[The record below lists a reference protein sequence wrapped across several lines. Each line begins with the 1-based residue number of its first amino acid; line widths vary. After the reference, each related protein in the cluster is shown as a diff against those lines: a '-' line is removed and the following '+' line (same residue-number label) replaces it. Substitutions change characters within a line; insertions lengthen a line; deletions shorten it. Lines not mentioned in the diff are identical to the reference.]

1 MTMKQWL
8 RRTLAMLLTV
18 ALLLGVAPLPSAQ
31 AEVVQTTWSQPVGP
45 LSSHERLSQQA
56 ETSVQARTNG
66 AVAWAEDRAATRG
79 EVVEMLLAAADDYN
93 PGVTKEDIIRGYEDG
108 DLREDQSV
116 TRAEALVML
125 ARAFGPLP
133 ERKGVNAAQAIPADS
148 FSDIPAWAAETL
160 APVFEAGIVA
170 GTAPGVFSPNEAVT
184 VHQME
189 LFIHRTYAL
198 FGSNERDDFY
208 ATANKEHL
216 DNAEVWDYTGTFYE
230 TGDITYSQVGD
241 MLSSL
246 YDEVNTGTLTDTRAR
261 KIVAYYNSVVDT
273 DGRNA
278 AGIAPIKEDLD
289 AIAAAQSVEDLY
301 NLSLLDDAETGLS
314 LMFDWGF
321 APDPWDTSHYMLS
334 LEAAA
339 PLATVDVYDGS
350 NPTAYDA
357 YVRYLTTLLTL
368 SGKSEDGA
376 AHMAENYMTFERS
389 LAEPGA
395 YAETSFSWDEVE
407 AIFGSVDV
415 SGMLQQLGYEEVEQ
429 VYARYPERLQTLA
442 AQLNEASLETV
453 RDYLYTKVVV
463 NAAPYLSEAFTQAK
477 FDLDYVLNG
486 TYPVNLDTQALDAVM
501 NDMTDYVSQLYMET
515 YGNDET
521 LADVRAMCEEIRD
534 VFRARIEALD
544 WMSDATKEMAL
555 RKLEAMDF
563 YIGGPDASNAASAL
577 DEAAIL
583 APEDGG
589 SYFANAM
596 AIRKAK
602 LAADVQRGSMP
613 VNVEQYVWQGIGGT
627 IADNWVYAPDVN
639 AVILPMAGLQAP
651 VYDPIA
657 SEEENLATLGI
668 TIAHEITH
676 AFDNDGANYDET
688 GSLNDWWT
696 DADRAQFDAL
706 CEEVVAY
713 YDGWECAPG
722 IATDGGLTLIENI
735 ADLGAMNCLMDIAA
749 TQPDFDYK
757 AFFEEMARMFVDTD
771 SREWLAYLTVT
782 DSHSFGGVRVNR
794 LLSSCDAFYDT
805 YDVQPGDGMYVAPE
819 DRVGIW

>member
-1 MTMKQWL
+1 MPSRDRL
-8 RRTLAMLLTV
+8 
-18 ALLLGVAPLPSAQ
+18 PL
-31 AEVVQTTWSQPVGP
+31 QTD
-45 LSSHERLSQQA
+45 
-56 ETSVQARTNG
+56 TSVQARTYG
-66 AVAWAEDRAATRG
+66 AVAWEEDRAATRG

-160 APVFEAGIVA
+160 APVFEAGLVA

-246 YDEVNTGTLTDTRAR
+246 YDEVNAGTLTDTRAR
-261 KIVAYYNSVVDT
+261 KLEAYDSSVMDA

-278 AGIAPIKEDLD
+278 AGIAPIKEDLE
-289 AIAAAQSVEDLY
+289 AIATAQSVEDLY

-334 LEAAA
+334 LDATT
-339 PLATVDVYDGS
+339 PLAMSADYEGED
-350 NPTAYDA
+350 PTAYDA
-357 YVRYLTTLLTL
+357 YVSYLTTLLTL
-368 SGKSEDGA
+368 SGKSEDDVA
-376 AHMAENYMTFERS
+376 RMAENYMIFEKP
-389 LAEPGA
+389 LAEADA
-395 YAETSFSWDEVE
+395 YALTQLSWDEVE
-407 AIFGSVDV
+407 ALFASVDV
-415 SGMLQQLGYEEVEQ
+415 SGMLQQMGYEDVEQ
-429 VYARYPERLQTLA
+429 ICARYPERLQALA
-442 AQLNEASLETV
+442 AQLNEASLETI
-453 RDYLYTKVVV
+453 RDYLYTKVIVE
-463 NAAPYLSEAFTQAK
+463 AAPYLSEAFTQARS
-477 FDLDYVLNG
+477 DLNYVLDG
-486 TYPVNLDTQALDAVM
+486 SYLQNLDAQALDAVR
-501 NDMTDYVSQLYMET
+501 NDMTDYVSQFYMET
-515 YGNDET
+515 YGNDDT
-521 LADVRAMCEEIRD
+521 VADVRAMCEEMRD
-534 VFRARIEALD
+534 AFRTRIEALD

-563 YIGGPDASNAASAL
+563 YIGGPDAANDASAL

-613 VNVEQYVWQGIGGT
+613 VNVEQYAWQGIGA
-627 IADNWVYAPDVN
+627 IADNWFYEWEVN
-639 AVILPMAGLQAP
+639 AVVLPMAGLQAP

-676 AFDNDGANYDET
+676 AFDSTGANYDET
-688 GSLNDWWT
+688 GSLSNWWT
-696 DADRAQFDAL
+696 EADRAQFDAL
-706 CEEVVAY
+706 CEEIVAY
-713 YDGWECAPG
+713 YNGWECAPG

-749 TQPDFDYK
+749 TQPDFDYE

>member
-8 RRTLAMLLTV
+8 RCTLAMLLTV
-18 ALLLGVAPLPSAQ
+18 ALLLGVAPLPPAQ

-45 LSSHERLSQQA
+45 LSSHERLSVQA

-66 AVAWAEDRAATRG
+66 AVAWEEDRAATRG

-189 LFIHRTYAL
+189 LFIRRTYAL

-230 TGDITYSQVGD
+230 TGDITSSQVGD
-241 MLSSL
+241 MLFGL
-246 YDEVNTGTLTDTRAR
+246 YDEVNAGTLTDTRAC
-261 KIVAYYNSVVDT
+261 KLEAYYSSVGDT

-289 AIAAAQSVEDLY
+289 AIAAAQSLDDLCR
-301 NLSLLDDAETGLS
+301 LSLLDDAATGLS
-314 LMFDWGF
+314 LMFDVGY
-321 APDPWDTSHYMLS
+321 DVNLWDSAHYMLV
-334 LEAAA
+334 LEAAT
-339 PLATVDVYDGS
+339 PLTTVDVYDGS

-357 YVRYLTTLLTL
+357 CVRYLTTLLTL
-368 SGKSEDGA
+368 SGKSEDDA

-395 YAETSFSWDEVE
+395 YALTQLSWDEVE
-407 AIFGSVDV
+407 ALFASVDV
-415 SGMLQQLGYEEVEQ
+415 SGMLQQMGYEDVEQ
-429 VYARYPERLQTLA
+429 ICARYPERLQALA
-442 AQLNEASLETV
+442 AQLNEASLETI
-453 RDYLYTKVVV
+453 RDYLYTKVIVE
-463 NAAPYLSEAFTQAK
+463 AAPYLSEAFTQAR
-477 FDLDYVLNG
+477 FDLNYVIDGSYLQ
-486 TYPVNLDTQALDAVM
+486 NLDAQALDAVR
-501 NDMTDYVSQLYMET
+501 NDMTDYVSQFYMET
-515 YGNDET
+515 YGNDDT
-521 LADVRAMCEEIRD
+521 VADVRAMCEEIRD
-534 VFRARIEALD
+534 VFRTRIEALD

-563 YIGGPDASNAASAL
+563 YIGGSDAENTTSPL
-577 DEAAIL
+577 DEAEIL

-613 VNVEQYVWQGIGGT
+613 VNVEQYVWQGIGGA
-627 IADNWVYAPDVN
+627 IADNWVYAPEVN

-657 SEEENLATLGI
+657 SEEENLAALGI

-688 GSLNDWWT
+688 GSLSNWWT

-757 AFFEEMARMFVDTD
+757 AFFEKMARMFVDTD

>member
-31 AEVVQTTWSQPVGP
+31 AEVVQPVGP

-66 AVAWAEDRAATRG
+66 AVAWEEDRAATRG

-93 PGVTKEDIIRGYEDG
+93 PGVTKEDIIRGYENG
-108 DLREDQSV
+108 DLREGQSV

-125 ARAFGPLP
+125 SRAFGTLP

-148 FSDIPAWAAETL
+148 FSDVPAWAAETL
-160 APVFEAGIVA
+160 APVFEAGLVA

-189 LFIHRTYAL
+189 LFIRRTYAL
-198 FGSNERDDFY
+198 FGSSERDDFY
-208 ATANKEHL
+208 ATANKDHL
-216 DNAEVWDYTGTFYE
+216 DNAEVGDYTGTGYE
-230 TGDITYSQVGD
+230 IGDIAFDQAAD
-241 MLSSL
+241 MLFGL
-246 YDEVNTGTLTDTRAR
+246 YDEVNAGTLTDIRAR
-261 KIVAYYNSVVDT
+261 KLEAYDSSVMDAE
-273 DGRNA
+273 GRNA
-278 AGIAPIKEDLD
+278 AGIAPIAEDLD

-301 NLSLLDDAETGLS
+301 DLSLLDDTKTGLS
-314 LMFDWGF
+314 LMFDWGYV
-321 APDPWDTSHYMLS
+321 PNPWDSSHYMLYLDAVS
-334 LEAAA
+334 
-339 PLATVDVYDGS
+339 PLATVDAYVGS
-350 NPTAYDA
+350 NPAAYDA
-357 YVRYLTTLLTL
+357 CVRYLTTLLTL
-368 SGKSEDGA
+368 SGKSEDDA
-376 AHMAENYMTFERS
+376 ARMAENYMGFERS
-389 LAEPGA
+389 LAEADA
-395 YAETSFSWDEVE
+395 YALTQLSMEEVE
-407 AIFGSVDV
+407 ALFASADV
-415 SGMLQQLGYEEVEQ
+415 SGMLQQLGYEGVEQ
-429 VYARYPERLQTLA
+429 VCAEYPERLQTLA
-442 AQLNEASLETV
+442 AQLNEASLETI
-453 RDYLYTKVVV
+453 RDYLYTKVIVE
-463 NAAPYLSEAFTQAK
+463 AAPYLSEAFTQAR
-477 FDLDYVLNG
+477 FDLNYALYG
-486 TYPVNLDTQALDAVM
+486 TYPQNLGGQAVGAVM
-501 NDMTDYVSQLYMET
+501 DDMTDYVSQLYMET

-521 LADVRAMCEEIRD
+521 VADVRAMCEEIRD
-534 VFRARIEALD
+534 VFRTRIEALD

-555 RKLEAMDF
+555 RKLETMDF
-563 YIGGPDASNAASAL
+563 YIGGPDSENAASAL

-688 GSLNDWWT
+688 GNLSNWWT

>member
-66 AVAWAEDRAATRG
+66 AVAWEEDRAATRG
-79 EVVEMLLAAADDYN
+79 EVVEILLAAADDYN

-189 LFIHRTYAL
+189 LFIRRTYAL
-198 FGSNERDDFY
+198 FGSKERDDFY

-246 YDEVNTGTLTDTRAR
+246 YDEVNAGTLTDTRAR
-261 KIVAYYNSVVDT
+261 KLEAYDSSIRDAE
-273 DGRNA
+273 GRNA
-278 AGIAPIKEDLD
+278 AGIAPIADDLD
-289 AIAAAQSVEDLY
+289 AIATAQSVEDLY
-301 NLSLLDDAETGLS
+301 NLSLLDDTKTGLS

-334 LEAAA
+334 LDATT
-339 PLATVDVYDGS
+339 PLAMSADYEGED
-350 NPTAYDA
+350 PTAYDA

-368 SGKSEDGA
+368 SGKSEDDVA
-376 AHMAENYMTFERS
+376 RMAENYMIFEKP
-389 LAEPGA
+389 LAEADA
-395 YAETSFSWDEVE
+395 YALTQLSWDEVE
-407 AIFGSVDV
+407 ALFASVDV
-415 SGMLQQLGYEEVEQ
+415 SGMLQQMGYEDVEQ
-429 VYARYPERLQTLA
+429 ICARYPERLQALA

-486 TYPVNLDTQALDAVM
+486 TYPVNLDTQAVSAVM

-534 VFRARIEALD
+534 AFRTRIEALD

-596 AIRKAK
+596 AIRKAE
-602 LAADVQRGSMP
+602 LAADSQLGSMP
-613 VNVEQYVWQGIGGT
+613 VNVEQYAWQGIGA
-627 IADNWVYAPDVN
+627 IADNWFYEWEVN
-639 AVILPMAGLQAP
+639 AVVLPMAGLQAP

-676 AFDNDGANYDET
+676 AFDSTGANYDET
-688 GSLNDWWT
+688 GSLSNWWT
-696 DADRAQFDAL
+696 EADRAQFDAL

-749 TQPDFDYK
+749 TQPDFDYE

>member
-8 RRTLAMLLTV
+8 RRTLATLLTV

-31 AEVVQTTWSQPVGP
+31 AEVVQPVGP

-66 AVAWAEDRAATRG
+66 AVAWEEDRAATRG
-79 EVVEMLLAAADDYN
+79 EVVEMLLAAADDYH
-93 PGVTKEDIIRGYEDG
+93 PGVTKGDIIRGYENG

-160 APVFEAGIVA
+160 APVFEAGLVA

-230 TGDITYSQVGD
+230 TGDITSSQVGD
-241 MLSSL
+241 MLFGL
-246 YDEVNTGTLTDTRAR
+246 YDEVNAGTLTDTRAC
-261 KIVAYYNSVVDT
+261 KLEAYYSSVGDT

-301 NLSLLDDAETGLS
+301 NLSLLDDAATGLS

-321 APDPWDTSHYMLS
+321 TPDPWDTSHYMLS

-339 PLATVDVYDGS
+339 PLTTVDVYDGS

-368 SGKSEDGA
+368 SGKSEDDVA
-376 AHMAENYMTFERS
+376 RMAENYMIFERS
-389 LAEPGA
+389 LAEADA
-395 YAETSFSWDEVE
+395 YALTQLSWDEVE
-407 AIFGSVDV
+407 ALFASVDV
-415 SGMLQQLGYEEVEQ
+415 SGMLQQMGYEDVEQ
-429 VYARYPERLQTLA
+429 ICARYPERLQALA
-442 AQLNEASLETV
+442 AQLNEASLETI
-453 RDYLYTKVVV
+453 RDYLYTKVIVE
-463 NAAPYLSEAFTQAK
+463 AAPYLSEAFTQAW
-477 FDLDYVLNG
+477 FDLNYVLYG
-486 TYPVNLDTQALDAVM
+486 SYPQNLGGQALDAVR
-501 NDMTDYVSQLYMET
+501 NDMTDYVSQFYMET

-563 YIGGPDASNAASAL
+563 YIGGPDASNTTSPL
-577 DEAAIL
+577 DEAEIL

-613 VNVEQYVWQGIGGT
+613 VNVEQYVWQSIGGA
-627 IADNWVYAPDVN
+627 IADNWVYAPEVN

-688 GSLNDWWT
+688 GNLSNWWT

-722 IATDGGLTLIENI
+722 IATDGGLTLGENI

-749 TQPDFDYK
+749 TQPDFDYE
-757 AFFEEMARMFVDTD
+757 AFFEKMARMFVDTD

>member
-8 RRTLAMLLTV
+8 RRTLAALLTV

-31 AEVVQTTWSQPVGP
+31 AEVVQPVGP

-93 PGVTKEDIIRGYEDG
+93 PSVTKEDIIRGYEDG
-108 DLREDQSV
+108 DLCEGQSV

-148 FSDIPAWAAETL
+148 FSDVPAWAAETL
-160 APVFEAGIVA
+160 APVFEAGLVA

-208 ATANKEHL
+208 ATVNKEHL
-216 DNAEVWDYTGTFYE
+216 DNAEVWDSTGTSNE
-230 TGDITYSQVGD
+230 ISDIAFDQVADIVFG
-241 MLSSL
+241 L

-289 AIAAAQSVEDLY
+289 AIAAAQSLDDLCR
-301 NLSLLDDAETGLS
+301 LSLLDDAETGLS

-368 SGKSEDGA
+368 SGKSEDDA

-407 AIFGSVDV
+407 ALFASVDV
-415 SGMLQQLGYEEVEQ
+415 YGMLQQLGYEDVEQ
-429 VYARYPERLQTLA
+429 VCVTYPERLQVLA
-442 AQLNEASLETV
+442 AQLNEASLETI
-453 RDYLYTKVVV
+453 RDYLYTKVIVE
-463 NAAPYLSEAFTQAK
+463 AAPYLSEAFTQARS
-477 FDLDYVLNG
+477 DLNYVLDG
-486 TYPVNLDTQALDAVM
+486 SYLQNLDAQALDAVR

-515 YGNDET
+515 YGNDDT
-521 LADVRAMCEEIRD
+521 VADVRAMCEEIRD

-627 IADNWVYAPDVN
+627 IADNWVYTPEVN

-688 GSLNDWWT
+688 GNLSNWWT

>member
-18 ALLLGVAPLPSAQ
+18 ALLVGAAPLPSAQ
-31 AEVVQTTWSQPVGP
+31 AEEVQTTWQQPVGP
-45 LSSHERLSQQA
+45 MPSRDRLPLQTD
-56 ETSVQARTNG
+56 TSVQARTYG
-66 AVAWAEDRAATRG
+66 AVAWEEDRAATRG
-79 EVVEMLLAAADDYN
+79 EVVEMLLAAANDYN
-93 PGVTKEDIIRGYEDG
+93 PGVTKGDIIRGYEDG

-148 FSDIPAWAAETL
+148 FSDVPAWAAETL

-184 VHQME
+184 LHQME
-189 LFIHRTYAL
+189 LFIRRTYAL

-208 ATANKEHL
+208 ATVNKDHL
-216 DNAEVWDYTGTFYE
+216 DNAEVWDSTGTSNEIGYIAF
-230 TGDITYSQVGD
+230 DQVVD
-241 MLSSL
+241 MLFGL
-246 YDEVNTGTLTDTRAR
+246 YDEVNAGTLTDTRAR
-261 KIVAYYNSVVDT
+261 KLEAYDSSVMDA

-278 AGIAPIKEDLD
+278 AGIAPIKEDLE
-289 AIAAAQSVEDLY
+289 AIATAQSVEDLY

-334 LEAAA
+334 LDATT
-339 PLATVDVYDGS
+339 PLAMSADYEGED
-350 NPTAYDA
+350 PTAYDA

-368 SGKSEDGA
+368 SGKSEDDVA
-376 AHMAENYMTFERS
+376 RMAENYMIFERS
-389 LAEPGA
+389 LAEADA
-395 YAETSFSWDEVE
+395 YALTQLSWDEVE
-407 AIFGSVDV
+407 ALFASVDV
-415 SGMLQQLGYEEVEQ
+415 SGMLQQMGYEDVEQ
-429 VYARYPERLQTLA
+429 ICARYPERLQALA
-442 AQLNEASLETV
+442 AQLNEASLETI
-453 RDYLYTKVVV
+453 RDYLYTKVIVE
-463 NAAPYLSEAFTQAK
+463 AAPYLSEAFTQAR
-477 FDLDYVLNG
+477 FDLNYVLYG
-486 TYPVNLDTQALDAVM
+486 TYPVNLDTQAVSAVM

-534 VFRARIEALD
+534 AFRTRIEALD

-563 YIGGPDASNAASAL
+563 YIGGPDAANDASAL
-577 DEAAIL
+577 DEAEIL

-589 SYFANAM
+589 SYFSNAM
-596 AIRKAK
+596 AIRKAE
-602 LAADVQRGSMP
+602 LAADSQLGSMP
-613 VNVEQYVWQGIGGT
+613 VNVEQYAWQGIGA
-627 IADNWVYAPDVN
+627 IADNWFYEWEVN
-639 AVILPMAGLQAP
+639 AVVLPMAGLQAP
-651 VYDPIA
+651 MYDPTA
-657 SEEENLATLGI
+657 SEEENLAALGWF
-668 TIAHEITH
+668 IAHEITH
-676 AFDNDGANYDET
+676 AFDSTGANYDET
-688 GSLNDWWT
+688 GSLSNWWT
-696 DADRAQFDAL
+696 EADRAQFDAL
-706 CEEVVAY
+706 CEEIVAY

-722 IATDGGLTLIENI
+722 IATDGGLTLGENI
-735 ADLGAMNCLMDIAA
+735 ADLGAMSCLMDIAA
-749 TQPDFDYK
+749 TQPDFDYETL
-757 AFFEEMARMFVDTD
+757 FEKVALLFAEPS
-771 SREWLAYLTVT
+771 SREWLAYVAVA
-782 DSHSFGGVRVNR
+782 DPHSAGGVRVNR

>member
-8 RRTLAMLLTV
+8 RRSLAALLTV
-18 ALLLGVAPLPSAQ
+18 AMLLGAAPLP
-31 AEVVQTTWSQPVGP
+31 PV
-45 LSSHERLSQQA
+45 QA

-160 APVFEAGIVA
+160 APVFEAGLVA

-246 YDEVNTGTLTDTRAR
+246 YDEVNAGTLTDTRAR
-261 KIVAYYNSVVDT
+261 KLEAYDSSIRDAE
-273 DGRNA
+273 GRNA
-278 AGIAPIKEDLD
+278 AGIAPIADDLD
-289 AIAAAQSVEDLY
+289 AIAVAQSVEDLY
-301 NLSLLDDAETGLS
+301 NLSLLDDTKTGLS
-314 LMFDWGF
+314 LMFDMGY
-321 APDPWDTSHYMLS
+321 APNLWDSAHYMLV
-334 LEAAA
+334 LEAAT
-339 PLATVDVYDGS
+339 PLTTVDVYDGS

-357 YVRYLTTLLTL
+357 CVRYLTTLLTL
-368 SGKSEDGA
+368 SGKSEDDA
-376 AHMAENYMTFERS
+376 ARMAENYMTFERS

-407 AIFGSVDV
+407 ALFASVDV
-415 SGMLQQLGYEEVEQ
+415 YGMLQQLGYEDVEQ
-429 VYARYPERLQTLA
+429 VCVTYPERLQVLA
-442 AQLNEASLETV
+442 AQLNEASLETI
-453 RDYLYTKVVV
+453 RDYLYTKVIVE
-463 NAAPYLSEAFTQAK
+463 AAPYLSEAFTQARS
-477 FDLDYVLNG
+477 DLNYVLDG
-486 TYPVNLDTQALDAVM
+486 SYLQNLDAQALDAVM

-534 VFRARIEALD
+534 AFRTRIEALD

-563 YIGGPDASNAASAL
+563 YIGGPDAANDASAL
-577 DEAAIL
+577 DEAEIL

-589 SYFANAM
+589 SYFSNAM
-596 AIRKAK
+596 AIYKAERAVNSQ
-602 LAADVQRGSMP
+602 LGSMP
-613 VNVEQYVWQGIGGT
+613 EDVEQYVWQNVGGA
-627 IADNWVYAPDVN
+627 IADNCGHVWKFN
-639 AVILPMAGLQAP
+639 TVILPMVWLQAP
-651 VYDPIA
+651 VYDPTV

-676 AFDNDGANYDET
+676 AFDSTGANYDET
-688 GSLNDWWT
+688 GSLSNWWT
-696 DADRAQFDAL
+696 EADRAQFDAL
-706 CEEVVAY
+706 CEEIVAY

-757 AFFEEMARMFVDTD
+757 AFFEKMARMFVDTD

>member
-8 RRTLAMLLTV
+8 RRTLAALLTV
-18 ALLLGVAPLPSAQ
+18 ALLLGVAPLPAAQ
-31 AEVVQTTWSQPVGP
+31 AEVVQPVGP

-66 AVAWAEDRAATRG
+66 AVAWEEDRAATRG

-108 DLREDQSV
+108 DLREGQSV
-116 TRAEALVML
+116 NRAEALVML

-189 LFIHRTYAL
+189 LFIRRTYAL

-216 DNAEVWDYTGTFYE
+216 DNAEVWVYTGTFYE
-230 TGDITYSQVGD
+230 AGDITYSQVGD

-246 YDEVNTGTLTDTRAR
+246 YDEVNAGTLTDTRAR
-261 KIVAYYNSVVDT
+261 KLEAYDSSIRDAE
-273 DGRNA
+273 GRNA
-278 AGIAPIKEDLD
+278 AGIAPIADDLD
-289 AIAAAQSVEDLY
+289 AIAVAQSVEDLY
-301 NLSLLDDAETGLS
+301 NLSLLDDTKTGLS
-314 LMFDWGF
+314 LMFDMGY
-321 APDPWDTSHYMLS
+321 APNLWDSAHYMLV
-334 LEAAA
+334 LEAAT
-339 PLATVDVYDGS
+339 PLTTVDVYDGS

-357 YVRYLTTLLTL
+357 CVRYLTTLLTL
-368 SGKSEDGA
+368 SGKSEDDA
-376 AHMAENYMTFERS
+376 ARMAENYMTFERS

-407 AIFGSVDV
+407 ALFASVDV
-415 SGMLQQLGYEEVEQ
+415 YGMLQQLGYEDVEQ
-429 VYARYPERLQTLA
+429 VCVTYPERLQVLA

-486 TYPVNLDTQALDAVM
+486 TYPVNLDAQALDAVM

-563 YIGGPDASNAASAL
+563 YIGGPDAENTTSPL
-577 DEAAIL
+577 DEAEIL

-602 LAADVQRGSMP
+602 LAADVQRSSMP

-676 AFDNDGANYDET
+676 AFDSYGANYDET
-688 GSLNDWWT
+688 GSLNNWWT
-696 DADRAQFDAL
+696 EADRAQFDAL
-706 CEEVVAY
+706 CEEIVAY

-722 IATDGGLTLIENI
+722 IATDGGLTLGENI

-749 TQPDFDYK
+749 TQSDFDYE
-757 AFFEEMARMFVDTD
+757 AFFEKMARMFVDTD
-771 SREWLAYLTVT
+771 SREWLAYVAVA
-782 DSHSFGGVRVNR
+782 DPHSFGGVRINR
-794 LLSSCDAFYDT
+794 MLSSCDAFYDT

>member
-1 MTMKQWL
+1 MKQRWK
-8 RRTLAMLLTV
+8 RILAAMLTV
-18 ALLLGVAPLPSAQ
+18 AMLVGAAPLPSAQ
-31 AEVVQTTWSQPVGP
+31 AEEVQTTWSQPVGP

-66 AVAWAEDRAATRG
+66 AVAWEEDRTATRG

-93 PGVTKEDIIRGYEDG
+93 PGVTKGDIIRGYENG
-108 DLREDQSV
+108 DLREGQSV

-125 ARAFGPLP
+125 SRAFGTLP

-148 FSDIPAWAAETL
+148 FSDVPAWAAETL
-160 APVFEAGIVA
+160 APVFEAGLVA

-189 LFIHRTYAL
+189 LFIRRTYAL

-208 ATANKEHL
+208 ATANKDHL
-216 DNAEVWDYTGTFYE
+216 DNAEVGDYTGTGYE
-230 TGDITYSQVGD
+230 IGDIAFDQAAD
-241 MLSSL
+241 MLFGL
-246 YDEVNTGTLTDTRAR
+246 YDEVNAGTLTDIRAR
-261 KIVAYYNSVVDT
+261 KLEAYDSSVMDAE
-273 DGRNA
+273 GRNA
-278 AGIAPIKEDLD
+278 AGIAPIAEDLD

-301 NLSLLDDAETGLS
+301 DLSLLDDTKTGLS
-314 LMFDWGF
+314 LMFDWGYV
-321 APDPWDTSHYMLS
+321 PNPWDSAHYMLYLDAVS
-334 LEAAA
+334 
-339 PLATVDVYDGS
+339 PLATVDAYVGS
-350 NPTAYDA
+350 NPAAYDA

-368 SGKSEDGA
+368 SGKSEDDA
-376 AHMAENYMTFERS
+376 ARMAENYMGFERS
-389 LAEPGA
+389 LAEADA
-395 YAETSFSWDEVE
+395 YALTQLSMEEVE
-407 AIFGSVDV
+407 ALFASADV
-415 SGMLQQLGYEEVEQ
+415 SGMLQQLGYEGVEQ
-429 VYARYPERLQTLA
+429 VCAEYPERLQTLA
-442 AQLNEASLETV
+442 AQLNEASLETI
-453 RDYLYTKVVV
+453 RDYLYTKVIVE
-463 NAAPYLSEAFTQAK
+463 AAPYLSEAFTQAR
-477 FDLDYVLNG
+477 FDLNYALYG
-486 TYPVNLDTQALDAVM
+486 TYPQNLGGQAVGAVM
-501 NDMTDYVSQLYMET
+501 DDMTDYVSQLYMET

-521 LADVRAMCEEIRD
+521 VADVRAMCEEIRD
-534 VFRARIEALD
+534 VFRTRIEALD

-688 GSLNDWWT
+688 GNLSNWWT

-757 AFFEEMARMFVDTD
+757 AFFEKMARMFVDTD
-771 SREWLAYLTVT
+771 SREWLAYVAVA
-782 DSHSFGGVRVNR
+782 DPHSAGGVRVNR

>member
-1 MTMKQWL
+1 MKQRWK
-8 RRTLAMLLTV
+8 RILAAMLTV
-18 ALLLGVAPLPSAQ
+18 AMLVGAAPLPSAQ
-31 AEVVQTTWSQPVGP
+31 AEVVQTTWQQPVGP
-45 LSSHERLSQQA
+45 MPSRDRLPLQTD
-56 ETSVQARTNG
+56 TSVQARTNG
-66 AVAWAEDRAATRG
+66 AVAWEEDRAATRG

-133 ERKGVNAAQAIPADS
+133 ERKGVNAAQAIPAES

-189 LFIHRTYAL
+189 LFIRRTYVL

-208 ATANKEHL
+208 ATANKDHL
-216 DNAEVWDYTGTFYE
+216 DNAEVWDVTGTFYE
-230 TGDITYSQVGD
+230 TDDITSSQVGD
-241 MLSSL
+241 MLFGL
-246 YDEVNTGTLTDTRAR
+246 YDEVNAGTLTDTRAC
-261 KIVAYYNSVVDT
+261 KLEAYYSSVGDT

-289 AIAAAQSVEDLY
+289 AIAAAQSLDDLCR
-301 NLSLLDDAETGLS
+301 LSLLDDAATGLS
-314 LMFDWGF
+314 LMFDVGY
-321 APDPWDTSHYMLS
+321 DVNLWDSAHYMLV
-334 LEAAA
+334 LEAAT
-339 PLATVDVYDGS
+339 PLTTVDVYDGS

-368 SGKSEDGA
+368 SGKSEDDA

-395 YAETSFSWDEVE
+395 YALTQLSWDEVE
-407 AIFGSVDV
+407 ALFASVDV
-415 SGMLQQLGYEEVEQ
+415 SGMLQQMGYEDVEQ
-429 VYARYPERLQTLA
+429 ICAWYPERLQALA
-442 AQLNEASLETV
+442 AQLNEASLETI
-453 RDYLYTKVVV
+453 RDYLYTKVIVE
-463 NAAPYLSEAFTQAK
+463 AAPYLSEAFTQAR
-477 FDLDYVLNG
+477 FDLNYVIDG
-486 TYPVNLDTQALDAVM
+486 SYPQNLGGQALDAVR
-501 NDMTDYVSQLYMET
+501 NDMTDYVSQFYMET

-534 VFRARIEALD
+534 VFRTRIEALD
-544 WMSDATKEMAL
+544 WMSDATNEMAL

-563 YIGGPDASNAASAL
+563 YIGGPDAENTTSPL
-577 DEAAIL
+577 DEAEIL

-602 LAADVQRGSMP
+602 LAADSQLGSMP
-613 VNVEQYVWQGIGGT
+613 VNTEQYVWQSIGA
-627 IADNWVYAPDVN
+627 IADNWFYEPSVN
-639 AVILPMAGLQAP
+639 AVVLPMAGLQAP
-651 VYDPIA
+651 VYDPTA
-657 SEEENLATLGI
+657 SEEENLGALGL
-668 TIAHEITH
+668 TIAHEVTH
-676 AFDNDGANYDET
+676 AFDSNGAYFDET
-688 GSLNDWWT
+688 GSLSNWWT
-696 DADRAQFDAL
+696 EADWAQFDAL
-706 CEEVVAY
+706 CEEIVAY

-722 IATDGGLTLIENI
+722 IATDGGLALGENI
-735 ADLGAMNCLMDIAA
+735 ADLGAMSCLMDIAA
-749 TQPDFDYK
+749 TQSDFDYE
-757 AFFEEMARMFVDTD
+757 AFFEKMARILVDTY
-771 SREWLAYLTVT
+771 SREWLAYVAVA
-782 DSHSFGGVRVNR
+782 DPHSAGGVRVNR

>member
-8 RRTLAMLLTV
+8 RRTLATLLTV

-31 AEVVQTTWSQPVGP
+31 AEVVQPVGP

-66 AVAWAEDRAATRG
+66 AVAWEEDRAATRG

-93 PGVTKEDIIRGYEDG
+93 PGVTKGDIIRGYENG

-125 ARAFGPLP
+125 SRAFGTLP

-189 LFIHRTYAL
+189 LFIRRTYAL

-230 TGDITYSQVGD
+230 TGDITSSQVGD
-241 MLSSL
+241 MLFGL
-246 YDEVNTGTLTDTRAR
+246 YDEVNAGTLTDTRAC
-261 KIVAYYNSVVDT
+261 KLEAYYSSVGDT

-289 AIAAAQSVEDLY
+289 AIAAAQSLDDLCR
-301 NLSLLDDAETGLS
+301 LSLLDDAATGLS
-314 LMFDWGF
+314 LMFDVGY
-321 APDPWDTSHYMLS
+321 DVNLWDSAHYMLV
-334 LEAAA
+334 LEAAT
-339 PLATVDVYDGS
+339 PLTTVDVYDGS

-357 YVRYLTTLLTL
+357 CVRYLTTLLTL
-368 SGKSEDGA
+368 SGKSEDDA

-395 YAETSFSWDEVE
+395 YALTQLSWDEVE
-407 AIFGSVDV
+407 ALFASVDV
-415 SGMLQQLGYEEVEQ
+415 SGMLQQMGYEDVEQ
-429 VYARYPERLQTLA
+429 ICARYPERLQALA
-442 AQLNEASLETV
+442 AQLNEASLETI
-453 RDYLYTKVVV
+453 RDYLYTKVIVE
-463 NAAPYLSEAFTQAK
+463 AAPYLSEAFTQAR
-477 FDLDYVLNG
+477 FDLNYVIDG
-486 TYPVNLDTQALDAVM
+486 SYPVNLGGQALDAVR
-501 NDMTDYVSQLYMET
+501 NDMTDYVSQFYMET
-515 YGNDET
+515 YGNDDT
-521 LADVRAMCEEIRD
+521 VADVRAMCEEIRD
-534 VFRARIEALD
+534 VFRTRIEALD

-563 YIGGPDASNAASAL
+563 YIGGPDAENTTSPL
-577 DEAAIL
+577 DEAEIL

-613 VNVEQYVWQGIGGT
+613 VNVEQYVWQGIGGA
-627 IADNWVYAPDVN
+627 IADNWVYAPEVN

-657 SEEENLATLGI
+657 SEEENLAALGI

-688 GSLNDWWT
+688 GSLSNWWT

-706 CEEVVAY
+706 CEEIVAY

-722 IATDGGLTLIENI
+722 IATDGGLTLGENI

-749 TQPDFDYK
+749 TQPDFDYE
-757 AFFEEMARMFVDTD
+757 AFFEKMARMFVDTD
-771 SREWLAYLTVT
+771 SREWLAYVAVA
-782 DSHSFGGVRVNR
+782 DPHSFGGVRINR
-794 LLSSCDAFYDT
+794 MLSSCDAFYDT